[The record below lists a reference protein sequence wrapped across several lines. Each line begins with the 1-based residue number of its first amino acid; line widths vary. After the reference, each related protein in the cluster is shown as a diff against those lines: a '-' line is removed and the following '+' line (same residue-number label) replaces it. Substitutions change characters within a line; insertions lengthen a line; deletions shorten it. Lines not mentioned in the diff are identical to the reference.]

1 MEIRLTSRGCGAKV
15 HGLQPETPWSSF
27 ASAKVQHREVP
38 NDSYGHLRSYMIIYG
53 HLRALQALLNPVTQT
68 SQIFAESFPRFLR
81 RLRENIFFVLSVSF
95 DVYGIK
101 LETLTL
107 QLEPEFTFELL
118 SPSYGSPSVSNMSL
132 TCCGVSTLDFG
143 THPVR
148 MRSSFNVSA
157 RSKSLAKRRRAGR

>member
-81 RLRENIFFVLSVSF
+81 ENIFFVLSVSF

-101 LETLTL
+101 LETRTL

-118 SPSYGSPSVSNMSL
+118 SPPTVPPA
-132 TCCGVSTLDFG
+132 C
-143 THPVR
+143 R
-148 MRSSFNVSA
+148 I
-157 RSKSLAKRRRAGR
+157 